1 MHFPTT
7 SCDLSPV
14 TGKTPGAGSAS
25 GGTKGR
31 PGSGSPLLGG
41 WDFGGCWLPG
51 LVTGSE
57 TVPGQHEAAFPPV
70 QAGAT
75 RIHPAS
81 WVFGSRSGG
90 PNLWAPTMRV
100 TGTAVGHISGIVE
113 YDGKPPGSQKTQPL
127 HFISGQTSPGGDVTP
142 KHEISEPMLLAKLKH
157 TAPLI
162 LTSLT
167 ASGEL
172 SPKCHLSISFPNYH
186 PFQAGHSHKS
196 LFFFFL
202 ALLPLILS
210 FPLVR

>member
-1 MHFPTT
+1 MSTLKHTVLCT
-7 SCDLSPV
+7 ESRC
-14 TGKTPGAGSAS
+14 
-25 GGTKGR
+25 GR
-31 PGSGSPLLGG
+31 ACTLRCNLI
-41 WDFGGCWLPG
+41 LPPDG
-51 LVTGSE
+51 RE
-57 TVPGQHEAAFPPV
+57 ECQ
-70 QAGAT
+70 

-157 TAPLI
+157 TSPLI

-202 ALLPLILS
+202 ALLPLIVS